1 MLIHIE
7 DISKEYKRNDEKFY
21 AIDHINLDIKEGEFL
36 VIYGKSG
43 SGKSTFINILAGI
56 LKPSDGSV
64 KYDSLKITD
73 GEDKKISEF
82 RNKQIGYIGQGYTL
96 LPNLTVYE
104 NISLSAHLYDKKSKE
119 KEIEEVCKR
128 LGIYKLIN
136 SYPKDLSGG
145 EKRRVAVARALIN
158 EPEVILA
165 DEPTGDL
172 DSENTGIVLDL
183 FKELAESGKIV
194 VVVSHDKDAKNYTNL
209 IYQMDKGK
217 LTRIS

>member
-7 DISKEYKRNDEKFY
+7 DLSKEYNRNSERFY
-21 AIDHINLDIKEGEFL
+21 AIDHINLDIKEGDFP
-36 VIYGKSG
+36 VIFGKSG

-56 LKPSDGSV
+56 LKPSNGFV
-64 KYDSLKITD
+64 KYDSLEITD

-82 RNKQIGYIGQGYTL
+82 RNKKIGYIGQGYTL

-104 NISLSAHLYDKKSKE
+104 NISLAAHLYDKQSKE
-119 KEIEEVCKR
+119 KEIKEVCKR
-128 LGIYKLIN
+128 LGIEKLIS

-165 DEPTGDL
+165 DEPTGNL